1 MNTYLLSAVINREEA
16 GRSLFQK
23 LLMVSVIAAL
33 MLALLPV
40 PGAYAAS
47 GGPVKSELAK
57 EWKDKVD
64 TLNANGLFYQRVRL
78 YPADFK
84 DPAEHARA
92 WELLHRYGFALR
104 AAQTVALNRTGFDE
118 NGRVLNEIKADQT
131 VKELAAYLQEMRG
144 IQKKLDAL
152 EGEYTLL
159 PLSILNNLSASQ

>member
-1 MNTYLLSAVINREEA
+1 MKTNLLSVSMTGEA
-16 GRSLFQK
+16 WGQSLFQK
-23 LLMVSVIAAL
+23 LIMVSMIAAL

-40 PGAYAAS
+40 QGAHAAS
-47 GGPVKSELAK
+47 GGPIKSELAK

-64 TLNANGLFYQRVRL
+64 TLNANGLFYQRVRI

-92 WELLHRYGFALR
+92 WELLHKYGSALR
-104 AAQTVALNRTGFDE
+104 AAQTVVLNRTGFDE
-118 NGRVLNEIKADQT
+118 NGRVLNEIKADRS

-159 PLSILNNLSASQ
+159 PLSVLYSLSASQ